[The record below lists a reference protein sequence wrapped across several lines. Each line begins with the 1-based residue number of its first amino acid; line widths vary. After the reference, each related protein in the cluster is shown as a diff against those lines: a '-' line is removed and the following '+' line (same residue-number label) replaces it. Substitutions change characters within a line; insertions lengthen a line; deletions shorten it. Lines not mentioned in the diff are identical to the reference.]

1 MIKSIRMAMSFRR
14 GSGTGDTRLRTG
26 ACEWEPQWRAGGLQA
41 QTPLQA
47 QFGAQVQ
54 GLQRHFFLGCF
65 FISSFLSKSGRSD
78 LTLLGAI
85 MSGRNVI
92 YVAYYA
98 ND

>member
-26 ACEWEPQWRAGGLQA
+26 ACEREPQWRAGGLQA

-92 YVAYYA
+92 CVAYYA